1 MVAVTS
7 APIGGLLYS
16 LLHLGGFAGD
26 LKFYSQNIHGHRVLE
41 MGCGDGRVAAALCLG
56 KSPLSVL
63 QQQQE
68 DTDDA
73 EQPTTAATLTSYVGV
88 EYCEPLALKA
98 RSRLAEAPCAA
109 EVVVGDFLSPPPP
122 ERTSCFDT
130 VVVSANTLF
139 STPQHEQL
147 LANCLAALAP
157 DGRLL
162 LDVYNSLLWHEE
174 EEGEEGEEM
183 GAEEMEEEE
192 EEDETDSDSPLVRV
206 EDEDGHSWTVYER
219 DPLVDSRAQRIKCVY
234 DFHSFTEAGKL
245 FSESLTHHYL
255 LPEQLVK
262 TLDSCGFAIEE
273 LYGGFDEAAFD
284 PEESEHIVVIA
295 RRKPPPS

>member
-1 MVAVTS
+1 M
-7 APIGGLLYS
+7 
-16 LLHLGGFAGD
+16 
-26 LKFYSQNIHGHRVLE
+26 
-41 MGCGDGRVAAALCLG
+41 
-56 KSPLSVL
+56 L

-73 EQPTTAATLTSYVGV
+73 EQPTRAATLTSYVGV
-88 EYCEPLALKA
+88 EYARTTRPQGALAA
-98 RSRLAEAPCAA
+98 RRSEAASALA

-122 ERTSCFDT
+122 ERTACFDT

-139 STPQHEQL
+139 STPQHRRRSSSSSRI
-147 LANCLAALAP
+147 ASPRSRSP

-192 EEDETDSDSPLVRV
+192 EDDDETDSDSPLVRV

-273 LYGGFDEAAFD
+273 LSGSISSSISSSTAANGG
-284 PEESEHIVVIA
+284 I
-295 RRKPPPS
+295 